1 MSDNSTTYN
10 NEASDIAWADM
21 ADMRT
26 AFEDAKKIYDED
38 MAALREVNV
47 TDFYSGDGTAEN
59 PGVKATLANQAQ
71 DRNVENGTLGTLGTA
86 ADNYGAVQGKVAT
99 FAPNQT
105 YKGENYDVQQ
115 TNQMELLRGSATG
128 LTNVFNNMQV
138 STAGANM
145 ANQEA
150 DQALAASQ
158 DLAMQTGSGAGGA
171 TALAAAAAKSKQG
184 ISADID
190 RQVKANEQMRLQGES
205 SLQRELLAQGN
216 TASTFNVGQ
225 QQFNTTARNVR
236 EQFGAQARN
245 TSEQFNA
252 GQANQRSMSI
262 FGAQNDMEKFN
273 AGAANTNQL
282 AQFQAAENAA
292 AANQQNQ
299 QQVNL
304 QNSITQTNTDLAI
317 AGGQSQAESDAAD
330 ILANLLDIST
340 NNLNETGV
348 ALAENEAIAGI
359 NGATDPTP
367 VEGAYDLGAGNGQ
380 IDVAGIN
387 AQTGGN

>member
-1 MSDNSTTYN
+1 MSKADEQNDT
-10 NEASDIAWADM
+10 AAVQAWDDM
-21 ADMRT
+21 AGMKKMLD
-26 AFEDAKKIYDED
+26 DAKKIYEED
-38 MAALREVNV
+38 MAALRDIEV
-47 TDFYSGDGTAEN
+47 TDFYGGDGTAEN
-59 PGVKATLANQAQ
+59 PGVKATLAEQA
-71 DRNVENGTLGTLGTA
+71 DIRTAGVLGNAENA
-86 ADNYGAVQGKVAT
+86 YGAVQGDVAT
-99 FAPNQT
+99 MGAN
-105 YKGENYDVQQ
+105 ERYDGQSYTAQQ
-115 TNQMELLRGSATG
+115 TNQMEMQRGAATG

-216 TASTFNVGQ
+216 QASQFNVGQ
-225 QQFNTTARNVR
+225 QQFNTSARNVR

-245 TSEQFNA
+245 TSAQFNA
-252 GQANQRSMSI
+252 GQTNQRNSTI
-262 FGAQNDMEKFN
+262 FGAENDMTKFN
-273 AGAANTNQL
+273 AGLASQNQL

-330 ILANLLDIST
+330 VLANLLDIST
-340 NNLNETGV
+340 NNINETGE

-367 VEGAYDLGAGNGQ
+367 VVGSVNQNYTTNYPLPD
-380 IDVAGIN
+380 
-387 AQTGGN
+387 

>member
-330 ILANLLDIST
+330 VLANLLDIST
-340 NNLNETGV
+340 NNINETGE

-367 VEGAYDLGAGNGQ
+367 VVGSVNQNYTTNYPLPD
-380 IDVAGIN
+380 
-387 AQTGGN
+387 